1 MHIVYICMYIF
12 IYIYVCVCVCVL
24 YGRYMPFTVLLSALG
39 TRLAGPLDCGH
50 LVPGL
55 WATQGDAHFWRKPTP
70 RFAEE
75 ALGSAAG
82 RHIGTG
88 GFAYALVV
96 SNCFNDFIHDI
107 HGVGR

>member
-1 MHIVYICMYIF
+1 MYVHIH
-12 IYIYVCVCVCVL
+12 IYICVCVL
-24 YGRYMPFTVLLSALG
+24 YGRYMPFTVVLSALG
-39 TRLAGPLDCGH
+39 SRLAGPLDCGH

-55 WATQGDAHFWRKPTP
+55 WATQGDAHFWRRPTP

-75 ALGSAAG
+75 TLGSAAG